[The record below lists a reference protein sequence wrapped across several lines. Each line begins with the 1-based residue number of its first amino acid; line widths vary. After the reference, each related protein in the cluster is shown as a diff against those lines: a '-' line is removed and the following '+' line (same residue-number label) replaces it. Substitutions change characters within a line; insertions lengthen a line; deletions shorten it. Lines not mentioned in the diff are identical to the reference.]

1 MARRIAGTPIDG
13 RDPRA
18 GTTRRRA
25 LSASLV
31 LGVFLAVT
39 SAASAAQVSISDR
52 IDEFVRDEIER
63 QKLPGVAIA
72 IVKDGVEFKAQGYG
86 LANLEHQVPVGP
98 ATIFQSGSI
107 GKQFTAA
114 LVMLLV
120 EDGKLSLSDP
130 LTRFFPDAPP
140 GWGSITVRHLLTHT
154 SGIPD
159 YTEDQ
164 IDYRKDYT
172 EDELAGLAYAMK
184 LEFPAGARWN
194 YSNTGYVLLGIIVH
208 KVSGAFYGDGLA
220 TCVFKPLG
228 MKTARVISETAIV
241 PNRAAGYDLN
251 NGELE
256 NQAWVSPAL
265 NTTADGSLYLSLRD
279 MIAWDAGVRAR
290 AVLKPESWE
299 RILTPVQLNSGRTY
313 PYGFAWSL
321 DERGGQ
327 PLQQHDGAWQ
337 GFTSQYSR
345 FIGDDLSI
353 IIFANG
359 SHANP
364 VRIAD
369 GIAALMNPRL
379 AVPDLKPV
387 EDRDPQ
393 VTAKLRRLLD
403 DARAGT
409 LTASEFAYVRAGFFP
424 EVAEE
429 IRKQLETLGPTT
441 EMVLVKKTE
450 KGDDR
455 IFTYEVSFGEEVRY
469 YTAGLAPD
477 GRLSRFGLRE
487 TDR

>member
-1 MARRIAGTPIDG
+1 VGA
-13 RDPRA
+13 
-18 GTTRRRA
+18 TRRQA
-25 LSASLV
+25 LSGSLV
-31 LGVFLAVT
+31 LGVLLAVST
-39 SAASAAQVSISDR
+39 AASAAQVSVSDR
-52 IDEFVRDEIER
+52 IDEYVRDEMQR
-63 QKLPGVAIA
+63 QKVPGVAVA

-86 LANLEHQVPVGP
+86 IANLEHQVPVGP
-98 ATIFQSGSI
+98 DTIFQSGSI

-130 LTRFFPDAPP
+130 LTKFFPDAPP

-208 KVSGAFYGDGLA
+208 KVSGAFYGDDLA
-220 TCVFKPLG
+220 ARVFKPLG

-279 MIAWDAGVRAR
+279 MIAWDAGFRAR
-290 AVLKPESWE
+290 AVLKPDSWQQV
-299 RILTPVQLNSGRTY
+299 LTPVQLNSGRTY
-313 PYGFAWSL
+313 PYGFGWFL
-321 DERGGQ
+321 EKRGGQ
-327 PLQQHDGAWQ
+327 PLQQHGGAWQ

-345 FIGDDLSI
+345 FIGDDLSVI
-353 IIFANG
+353 VFANG
-359 SHANP
+359 SHADP
-364 VRIAD
+364 ERFAD
-369 GIAALMNPRL
+369 GIAGIMNPAL
-379 AVPDLKPV
+379 AVPDLKPI
-387 EDRDPQ
+387 EDRAPQ
-393 VTAKLRRLLD
+393 VTAQLRRLLD
-403 DARAGT
+403 EARAGK
-409 LTASEFAYVRAGFFP
+409 LSPNEFGYVRAGFFP
-424 EVAEE
+424 GVAEE

-441 EMVLVKKTE
+441 EMVLVEKTE

-455 IFTYEVSFGEEVRY
+455 IFTYQVSFGEEVRY

-477 GRLSRFGLRE
+477 GRLSRFGLWKKE
-487 TDR
+487 

>member
-1 MARRIAGTPIDG
+1 
-13 RDPRA
+13 
-18 GTTRRRA
+18 
-25 LSASLV
+25 
-31 LGVFLAVT
+31 
-39 SAASAAQVSISDR
+39 
-52 IDEFVRDEIER
+52 
-63 QKLPGVAIA
+63 
-72 IVKDGVEFKAQGYG
+72 
-86 LANLEHQVPVGP
+86 
-98 ATIFQSGSI
+98 
-107 GKQFTAA
+107 
-114 LVMLLV
+114 
-120 EDGKLSLSDP
+120 
-130 LTRFFPDAPP
+130 
-140 GWGSITVRHLLTHT
+140 
-154 SGIPD
+154 
-159 YTEDQ
+159 
-164 IDYRKDYT
+164 
-172 EDELAGLAYAMK
+172 
-184 LEFPAGARWN
+184 
-194 YSNTGYVLLGIIVH
+194 
-208 KVSGAFYGDGLA
+208 
-220 TCVFKPLG
+220 
-228 MKTARVISETAIV
+228 
-241 PNRAAGYDLN
+241 
-251 NGELE
+251 
-256 NQAWVSPAL
+256 
-265 NTTADGSLYLSLRD
+265 